1 MSDKNPISAI
11 DFAKKIKAKYPDYSE
26 VPDIELAQKMVAK
39 YPEYKDIVVFE
50 AEKKSHVQ
58 SVSKAGTPPSAPGF
72 EPFQPPVA
80 VETPSVLTPGGQQQ
94 YKEQRAK
101 QTQGIQSALNAY
113 KTVQGENIAPATVEP
128 APTIRPETQRTGNYA
143 KHLYNKF
150 LEGTGSLANAVTDAA
165 FAAGEFLPTGDPY
178 VESGKLLKDY
188 RQNNAS
194 KVRSFLKDQ
203 IGAEVDKGLQRKY
216 DEGLV
221 SGAVAGL
228 AGSIPAMVGASATG
242 GGTLFAQ
249 MYDAGLQS
257 IEAQPGAKNLP
268 EDVKTIYAGTVGLV
282 TSALEKYGLDR
293 VLKGNGFVNS
303 IVNKIFKSA
312 EGKKL
317 TGDVLENLIDE
328 NVKGVAKI
336 FAKGGVRAVD
346 AFTTEFGTGTSQEI
360 ATDVSERLLD
370 KATGEPIFDTSNKEN
385 WEGFLRRIARAGV
398 QEGIGGGIMGGGIGM
413 LTAGSKK
420 AVRENQQI
428 INGIDEQLANP
439 ELSPEVQEVL
449 LQRKADVQTKVD
461 DLIEQEA
468 ETQSKLNSDDLLE
481 AQDLSKQVDKIDTA
495 LAQPDIPE
503 PVKADLEEQKQN
515 IEQEIDK
522 VIKRRPK
529 KEVAVEPK
537 PINYKGKSIED
548 VKIGDVYYENV
559 GGVIRKLER
568 LPNIKD
574 SKGIEVYQSRDLDTG
589 EIVTNL
595 NNETIRFEE
604 PDYSAPT
611 PAPTPAPAP
620 APAAPAEKIKV
631 SGTVLESPEAL
642 SDFEFATV
650 KLPNGKFAV
659 YETWSGAPISNQYD
673 TEAEVIEAFNVNKGN
688 LTAEAV
694 QTKID
699 QNAVQNTSGRD
710 LNEYGL
716 PKNPIPVTKKI
727 ASDVNTKITE
737 VFPKNGVID
746 FTGKNGTTYSIE
758 LNEGAKGAVST
769 KDFLSRED
777 QDKISFSIKDNS
789 NPLSP
794 YVGSF
799 SFWHDGNN
807 EWHANNVFIL
817 NDKNKRQGVA
827 SEIYRIVEKIVGKIN
842 PSNQQTE
849 QGKAFWEKRKDAT
862 KINQNAVQKQT
873 ADALS
878 VQPAPETGAKVAQGV
893 SEPRLGKPTEESKGV
908 EATPEAGLEEAPRI
922 SKIEGANDN
931 LNATT
936 RELIGQLNDYGD
948 QVIGWVE
955 KEGRKI
961 SGVTDSGNAKIENLG
976 NGVEIEFYNPQTK
989 ITRKYFIAGD
999 ASKIIP
1005 FVEDFVRRKQA
1016 QGGVAPAPAPS
1027 STSPLVKAE
1036 TDLESLKSS
1045 ASKAVKYKA
1054 SMNRLI
1060 EAKKAKQITESE
1072 FNQMKQRFDDVMA
1085 ESKSDKVGEPRVEAL
1100 KEGFTESKDL
1110 NRIFAASKEKY
1121 GEKEGGKYNDVVFRL
1136 VDPNKNTVVEVRSN
1150 GVVVKEG
1157 GKYLL
1162 KPFTNT
1168 DANYKKWELARPL
1181 DVTDQYA
1188 GQVKPDKIAE
1198 AKSKLA
1204 EAKAALDKL
1213 KTKAGIASDPKEEAK
1228 ALYNYHKAL
1237 VGVAKA
1243 YIEVGIKNIKDFA
1256 KELGEDISEAIR
1268 KAWDEANGGKVLTP
1282 EDFDTLPPPMDET
1295 LVSDAEVMGIT
1306 KKQLK
1311 QLQTDMGIPEFV
1323 PEKNISR
1330 AESRAKAD
1338 RVIERG
1344 GFNIA
1349 DLIAKMKDPN
1359 FVPSPFES
1367 DLLRSY
1373 FISLTSRINSA
1384 PTAEL
1389 ISERNELIKLIREAG
1404 YRGGAFVQS
1413 IDGLIAVED
1422 NLASFLT
1429 EQSEFADLSKAEIA
1443 ELTEKY
1449 NKAQEAIKR
1458 LEEMAQKALDKELE
1472 KRAKKVINETPRPK
1486 VKADFKAERAQIKQ
1500 DMRAALR
1507 KARGLTQATFVPY
1520 MNELVAIAP
1529 YVRKMVTSYVNEGI
1543 YDLKEIVKGIREDL
1557 VEDIP
1562 DITETDV
1569 RDIIAGKYPNP
1580 KNTKNYKLAMVRD
1593 LETQARLEDKVEKL
1607 EAGILETKSPVQ
1619 KRVRSKEIED
1629 LEAKIKQIKQRYP
1642 ELTYP
1647 TRLEGRK
1654 SFYNNKIKQLKAEIA
1669 KGDFDPVMPTPPIV
1683 LDREALV
1690 LKDEYAKFKHEMQER
1705 RRKQEYEAL
1714 SKWQKNLKKARGLA
1728 DIRRAVMI
1736 SVDLSIPFRQ
1746 GVAVMLN
1753 PRTAKKGIAAYG
1765 EMLSAVKSRK
1775 NYDRMMVDLE
1785 RSPAYLESKDDGI
1798 VYNEVGA
1805 KISTDEWHQQNPII
1819 DRIPILR
1826 DLVKGSEVA
1835 AAAWTNYARFE
1846 LYLKGTKAL
1855 LAQGKTRE
1863 NSKQAYEDMAARVMV
1878 DTGRGKIP
1886 LLKDKAA
1893 TDTDGRIKQVLSNTL
1908 FGPRL
1913 YSAIF
1918 RKLNPLYYFNP
1929 KVDRTV
1935 RIEALKDM
1943 AGYVSSQ
1950 ILLGLAVAAAGG
1962 VVSLDPD
1969 DPDFLKARWGK
1980 KVIDLTGGQ
1989 APYVRTFLRLVRAAL
2004 MKYDPDISETDAEKY
2019 ASFATQST
2027 LNFWRNKLAP
2037 NTAYV
2042 ADWFAG
2048 SNSIGEDFDPWGIIK
2063 VYPMYT
2069 EDIVTA
2075 LKEGSPLDA
2084 AIIAPIGVLGL
2095 GYQEY
2100 TKDVRRARLSTYVQ
2114 DPAVKSFLKKNKL
2127 TVTGDIN
2134 QEVYDLE
2141 AGVNTKMTKEQ
2152 SDKYEKVWGTEVEAG
2167 IKANMEELQKL
2178 ADKDKANEDKEGY
2191 KKKLPSAIGRIK
2203 AEATME
2209 AKKQITGV
2217 SPQELTIEDGGKKY
2231 ILSAEQIRKRV
2242 KLNQQYIERN
2252 QSDYIRDTQ
2261 DYMKDGLSKELA
2273 QRKAMSDLRSAA
2285 NKESKYVLLDDPD
2298 FKNKAIVE

>member
-50 AEKKSHVQ
+50 AEKKSPVQ
-58 SVSKAGTPPSAPGF
+58 NVSKAGAMPSAPGF

-80 VETPSVLTPGGQQQ
+80 VETPSVLTSGGQQQ

-370 KATGEPIFDTSNKEN
+370 KATGEPIFNTSNKED

-481 AQDLSKQVDKIDTA
+481 AQDLSKQVDKIDAA

-503 PVKADLEEQKQN
+503 PVKADLEVQKQT

-529 KEVAVEPK
+529 KEVV
-537 PINYKGKSIED
+537 
-548 VKIGDVYYENV
+548 
-559 GGVIRKLER
+559 
-568 LPNIKD
+568 
-574 SKGIEVYQSRDLDTG
+574 
-589 EIVTNL
+589 
-595 NNETIRFEE
+595 
-604 PDYSAPT
+604 SAPT
-611 PAPTPAPAP
+611 
-620 APAAPAEKIKV
+620 PAAPAEKIKV

-673 TEAEVIEAFNVNKGN
+673 TEAEVIEAFNTNKGN

-699 QNAVQNTSGRD
+699 QNAVQ
-710 LNEYGL
+710 
-716 PKNPIPVTKKI
+716 
-727 ASDVNTKITE
+727 
-737 VFPKNGVID
+737 
-746 FTGKNGTTYSIE
+746 
-758 LNEGAKGAVST
+758 
-769 KDFLSRED
+769 
-777 QDKISFSIKDNS
+777 
-789 NPLSP
+789 
-794 YVGSF
+794 
-799 SFWHDGNN
+799 
-807 EWHANNVFIL
+807 
-817 NDKNKRQGVA
+817 
-827 SEIYRIVEKIVGKIN
+827 
-842 PSNQQTE
+842 
-849 QGKAFWEKRKDAT
+849 
-862 KINQNAVQKQT
+862 KQT
-873 ADALS
+873 AS
-878 VQPAPETGAKVAQGV
+878 PIFVQPAPETGAKVAQGV
-893 SEPRLGKPTEESKGV
+893 SESRLGKPTEESKGV
-908 EATPEAGLEEAPRI
+908 EATPEAGLETKKSVFDQQDSKAEIIVGKQKDRWGRSQVWRERI
-922 SKIEGANDN
+922 E
-931 LNATT
+931 NAGDIL
-936 RELIGQLNDYGD
+936 REIASRGENPDVNYLKEK
-948 QVIGWVE
+948 VE
-955 KEGRKI
+955 KIKNWLLKNEGFE
-961 SGVTDSGNAKIENLG
+961 TLPENVKTIAD
-976 NGVEIEFYNPQTK
+976 VEQSNLKFSTVIDGKDYLDKFHKDVLDETIDAYKSITPTTAEENTVKDFILSLLKGKTK
-989 ITRKYFIAGD
+989 SEIY
-999 ASKIIP
+999 SKLKE
-1005 FVEDFVRRKQA
+1005 VEDIVDKIQKKGRLQSTTLT
-1016 QGGVAPAPAPS
+1016 APVP
-1027 STSPLVKAE
+1027 TVSPLVKAE

-1085 ESKSDKVGEPRVEAL
+1085 ES
-1100 KEGFTESKDL
+1100 
-1110 NRIFAASKEKY
+1110 
-1121 GEKEGGKYNDVVFRL
+1121 
-1136 VDPNKNTVVEVRSN
+1136 
-1150 GVVVKEG
+1150 
-1157 GKYLL
+1157 
-1162 KPFTNT
+1162 
-1168 DANYKKWELARPL
+1168 
-1181 DVTDQYA
+1181 
-1188 GQVKPDKIAE
+1188 KPDKIAE

-1243 YIEVGIKNIKDFA
+1243 YIEVGIKNVKDFA
-1256 KELGEDISEAIR
+1256 KELGEDISDAIR
-1268 KAWDEANGGKVLTP
+1268 KAWGEANGGRVLTP
-1282 EDFDTLPPPMDET
+1282 EDFDTLTPPIDET

-1330 AESRAKAD
+1330 AESRVKAD

-1422 NLASFLT
+1422 NLVSFLT

-1472 KRAKKVINETPRPK
+1472 KRAKKVISETPRPK

-1629 LEAKIKQIKQRYP
+1629 LEAKIKEIKQRYP

-1669 KGDFDPVMPTPPIV
+1669 KGDFDPVLPTPPIV

-1980 KVIDLTGGQ
+1980 KVVDLTGGQ

-2217 SPQELTIEDGGKKY
+2217 SPQELTIEDGNKKY
-2231 ILSAEQIRKRV
+2231 ILSAEQVRKRV

>member
-39 YPEYKDIVVFE
+39 YPEYKDMVVFE
-50 AEKKSHVQ
+50 TEKKSPVQ
-58 SVSKAGTPPSAPGF
+58 SVSKAGTLPSAPGF

-80 VETPSVLTPGGQQQ
+80 VETPSVLTSDGQQQ
-94 YKEQRAK
+94 YKEERAK

-228 AGSIPAMVGASATG
+228 AGSIPAMAGASATG

-346 AFTTEFGTGTSQEI
+346 AFATEFGTGTSQEI

-439 ELSPEVQEVL
+439 NLSPEVQEVL

-481 AQDLSKQVDKIDTA
+481 AQDLSKQVDKIDAA

-503 PVKADLEEQKQN
+503 PVKADLEVQKQT

-559 GGVIRKLER
+559 GGRIARLER
-568 LPNIKD
+568 LPDIKD
-574 SKGIEVYQSRDLDTG
+574 SRGINVYQSRDLDTDG
-589 EIVTNL
+589 IVTNL
-595 NNETIRFEE
+595 NNESIRFDES
-604 PDYSAPT
+604 DYT
-611 PAPTPAPAP
+611 APAP
-620 APAAPAEKIKV
+620 APAPAEKIKV

-673 TEAEVIEAFNVNKGN
+673 TEAEVIEAFNTNKGN

-694 QTKID
+694 QTKI
-699 QNAVQNTSGRD
+699 
-710 LNEYGL
+710 
-716 PKNPIPVTKKI
+716 
-727 ASDVNTKITE
+727 
-737 VFPKNGVID
+737 
-746 FTGKNGTTYSIE
+746 
-758 LNEGAKGAVST
+758 
-769 KDFLSRED
+769 
-777 QDKISFSIKDNS
+777 
-789 NPLSP
+789 
-794 YVGSF
+794 
-799 SFWHDGNN
+799 
-807 EWHANNVFIL
+807 
-817 NDKNKRQGVA
+817 
-827 SEIYRIVEKIVGKIN
+827 
-842 PSNQQTE
+842 
-849 QGKAFWEKRKDAT
+849 
-862 KINQNAVQKQT
+862 NQNAVQSSPQ
-873 ADALS
+873 S
-878 VQPAPETGAKVAQGV
+878 VQPAPETGTEVAQGV
-893 SEPRLGKPTEESKGV
+893 SESRLGKPTEESKGV
-908 EATPEAGLEEAPRI
+908 EATPEYEIEDIDFVDVRNSPKADTPEGLAGITNQKEWYHGSGKDLSGTQVSSASYSNPEGLLGIGFYMTDNPAIASTYSNLRRNKKAGIINNIKVKTDKVLDAEKPIDKKVEQLYRDTFDYLYNTYGTENIQQEFDDLKRDNPNANMLDFHKAIRDIVANNEIPVSEIYEAFQDLEIGLKDKLGYDALSHVGGIQTGGKKHNVLILLDPSGEYSTPKNPVKEVSKYTGIVKQAAKPEINFPKKAKPDIEATPEAGLEKSDVKVPVKEQDKGNWRQAFNDTDDVFRKNDILEEIADSPDTSPESLRDIYTAAKRTEPRTNRVNTAI
-922 SKIEGANDN
+922 ARNKNTPKDVLEDMARSKVLEKTMTREGAKS
-931 LNATT
+931 LLEREASPTT
-936 RELIGQLNDYGD
+936 P
-948 QVIGWVE
+948 
-955 KEGRKI
+955 
-961 SGVTDSGNAKIENLG
+961 
-976 NGVEIEFYNPQTK
+976 NPL
-989 ITRKYFIAGD
+989 A
-999 ASKIIP
+999 
-1005 FVEDFVRRKQA
+1005 
-1016 QGGVAPAPAPS
+1016 
-1027 STSPLVKAE
+1027 KAE

-1045 ASKAVKYKA
+1045 SSKAVKYKA

-1060 EAKKAKQITESE
+1060 EAKKAKQITEAE
-1072 FNQMKQRFDDVMA
+1072 FNEMKQRFDDVMA
-1085 ESKSDKVGEPRVEAL
+1085 EIKPGKVSEA
-1100 KEGFTESKDL
+1100 ES
-1110 NRIFAASKEKY
+1110 E
-1121 GEKEGGKYNDVVFRL
+1121 
-1136 VDPNKNTVVEVRSN
+1136 
-1150 GVVVKEG
+1150 
-1157 GKYLL
+1157 
-1162 KPFTNT
+1162 
-1168 DANYKKWELARPL
+1168 
-1181 DVTDQYA
+1181 
-1188 GQVKPDKIAE
+1188 PDKIAQ

-1204 EAKAALDKL
+1204 EAKAALDNL

-1243 YIEVGIKNIKDFA
+1243 YIEVGIKNVKDFA
-1256 KELGEDISEAIR
+1256 RELGEDISDAIR

-1282 EDFDTLPPPMDET
+1282 EDFDTLPPPIDET

-1429 EQSEFADLSKAEIA
+1429 EQSEFADLSKAEIS

-1472 KRAKKVINETPRPK
+1472 KRAKKVINETPRSK

-1543 YDLKEIVKGIREDL
+1543 YDLKEIVKGIRDE
-1557 VEDIP
+1557 VAEEIP
-1562 DITETDV
+1562 DITENDI

-1593 LETQARLEDKVEKL
+1593 LETQARLEAKVEKL

-1619 KRVRSKEIED
+1619 KRVRSKEIQE
-1629 LEAKIKQIKQRYP
+1629 LEAKIKEIKQRYP

-1654 SFYNNKIKQLKAEIA
+1654 SFYNNKIKQLKDEIA
-1669 KGDFDPVMPTPPIV
+1669 KGDFDPVLPTPPIV

-1728 DIRRAVMI
+1728 DIRRSVMI

-1805 KISTDEWHQQNPII
+1805 KMNTDEWHQQNPII
-1819 DRIPILR
+1819 DRIPVLR

-1886 LLKDKAA
+1886 FLRDKGA
-1893 TDTDGRIKQVLSNTL
+1893 TDEGGILKQGLSHTF

-1918 RKLNPLYYFNP
+1918 RKLNPLYYFGIP
-1929 KVDRTV
+1929 HPITGKRVDRTV

-1969 DPDFLKARWGK
+1969 DPDFLRARWGK

-1989 APYVRTFLRLVRAAL
+1989 APYIRTFLRIVRAAL

-2048 SNSIGEDFDPWGIIK
+2048 SNSIGEDFDPWSIIK

-2100 TKDVRRARLSTYVQ
+2100 TKDVRRARLAVYVQ

-2141 AGVNTKMTKEQ
+2141 AGANTKMTKEQ

-2178 ADKDKANEDKEGY
+2178 ADKDKENEDKEGY

-2231 ILSAEQIRKRV
+2231 ILSAEQVRKRV

-2273 QRKAMSDLRSAA
+2273 QRKAMGDLRSAA